1 MLWFW
6 LFMNENTA
14 FIWNV
19 TSNYLISSYE
29 IALFMIELYL
39 YIWDGFFCSSTQC
52 LGRFTFANIANLRI
66 CPTLLLKVCLFS
78 RANFYLVSEQIHV
91 TPLVRLWPSLL
102 WPDLPLRWR
111 ASPLFVRS
119 RNANTAQLLPTGC
132 PTNWITTPLNAEWP
146 EAIQLSRV
154 TQRCDCHLFAMLLGM
169 QATSRVKVPQLMS
182 YVFFVNFGTHSHKL
196 GL

>member
-1 MLWFW
+1 MAPMCISPVSTVIFPKSETAML
-6 LFMNENTA
+6 
-14 FIWNV
+14 
-19 TSNYLISSYE
+19 SS
-29 IALFMIELYL
+29 
-39 YIWDGFFCSSTQC
+39 
-52 LGRFTFANIANLRI
+52 FTFANIQGYRLRI

-132 PTNWITTPLNAEWP
+132 PTNWITTPPTAEALGKAAITGHAKVRLPSLCNAPWESWVYFGFGK
-146 EAIQLSRV
+146 QGV
-154 TQRCDCHLFAMLLGM
+154 CKHLMKSGT
-169 QATSRVKVPQLMS
+169 QATSRLKVPQLMS
-182 YVFFVNFGTHSHKL
+182 YVLFVNFGTPSHNL
-196 GL
+196 